1 MNSSAALRML
11 ACSFAAATLFATRAS
26 ADPRPVTVAD
36 ANAGKALYL
45 QECAGCHGERGDGQG
60 PAAEHVEPKPRQFTA
75 EPFKLRTTA
84 TGQPPATADILRTIE
99 RGIPGTAMPSFRFL
113 SPDDRKKIAAYVLKL
128 ADVLD
133 EPEPEAVQV
142 DAKSA
147 PPATPQTIA
156 HGKELFEDAGCAKC
170 HGPTGKGDGPTA
182 NEMKDSKG
190 RPVRPRDFT
199 DGRFRGG
206 GDRADLYTRLA
217 TGMDGTPMPAYADVL
232 EPADRWAVVDFV
244 LTLQAPP
251 APKPLPADA
260 IAAGREV
267 AKKYSCGGCHVLDD
281 GQGGSVGPDFRV
293 SGQKLD
299 SAWVKRFLLD
309 PRAVG
314 KIYPWRPYRMP
325 ALGLSPEEADVMA
338 RYIAK
343 IGNRPDGPLVK
354 PDPATFPAEK
364 VSAGQLTFVVTCAQC
379 HALGKVIETP
389 VAAQQGPD
397 LIRVGDR
404 VDFEWAKRWIT
415 DPKKIDPKT
424 RMTIPQLQPSQID
437 EVRMFVWKSSL
448 GAASDTRSGASSSST
463 SDAVASR

>member
-1 MNSSAALRML
+1 MF
-11 ACSFAAATLFATRAS
+11 ACSLAAAVLIATRAA
-26 ADPRPVTVAD
+26 ADPRPLSAAD

-60 PAAEHVEPKPRQFTA
+60 PAAEHVEPKPRQFIT

-84 TGQPPATADILRTIE
+84 SGQPPATADILRTIE

-113 SPDDRKKIAAYVLKL
+113 SPEDRKSIAAYVLKL

-133 EPEPEAVQV
+133 EPEPKPV
-142 DAKSA
+142 DVDPKSA
-147 PPATPQTIA
+147 PATTPATIA
-156 HGKELFEDAGCAKC
+156 HGKELFDDAGCSQC
-170 HGPTGKGDGPTA
+170 HGKTGKGDGPTA
-182 NEMKDSKG
+182 NQMKDSQG
-190 RPVRPRDFT
+190 RPVKPRDFT

-206 GDRADLYTRLA
+206 GDRLDLYYRLT

-232 EPADRWAVVDFV
+232 EPPDRWAVVDYV

-251 APKPLPADA
+251 APQPLPADP

-281 GQGGSVGPDFRV
+281 GQGGGVGPDFRI

-299 SAWVKRFLLD
+299 RAWVKRFLAD
-309 PRAVG
+309 PRSFG

-325 ALGLSPEEADVMA
+325 ALSLSPEEVDVMA

-343 IGNRPDGPLVK
+343 VGNRPDGPLVK
-354 PDPATFPAEK
+354 PDPATFPADK
-364 VSAGQLTFVVTCAQC
+364 VAAGQTTFVVTCAQC
-379 HALGKVIETP
+379 HSLGKVIETLP
-389 VAAQQGPD
+389 VTRQGPD
-397 LIRVGDR
+397 LINVGNR

-448 GAASDTRSGASSSST
+448 GAATQSGSSGSPPT
-463 SDAVASR
+463 SEPLAHR